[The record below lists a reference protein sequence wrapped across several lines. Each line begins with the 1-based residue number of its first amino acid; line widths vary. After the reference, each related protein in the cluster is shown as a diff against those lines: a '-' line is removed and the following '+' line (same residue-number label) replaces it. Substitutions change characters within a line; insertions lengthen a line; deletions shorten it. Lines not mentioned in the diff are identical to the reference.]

1 MRRLSS
7 FLLGMATG
15 PAMLYVAM
23 NYHVLRAGD
32 GFHFVAKQSPR
43 LSDTFVDIR
52 EFGIADWAGHPQLAA
67 ALVQANKQ
75 YLVGDSAAA
84 AIQENVKQLLPT
96 WPEP

>member
-15 PAMLYVAM
+15 AALLYVAM

-32 GFHFVAKQSPR
+32 GFHLVAKQSPR

-52 EFGIADWAGHPQLAA
+52 DFSVADWASHPQLAA
-67 ALVQANKQ
+67 ALVQAKKE
-75 YLVGDSAAA
+75 YLLGNSAAT
-84 AIQENVKQLLPT
+84 AIQENVKQLLPS
-96 WPEP
+96 WPEQ